1 MAAAKATK
9 SASENSDDKIS
20 ASNGPPTRRLPIPPT
35 RRLPI
40 QETQQPDPLMRLSVG
55 RLGAGGIS
63 LAALVIAAIIG
74 IVFYG
79 LNQASVT
86 APASAPSSSAPS
98 LGTGGGAHAGIDSAA
113 KPSAP
118 RTNESGLKG

>member
-20 ASNGPPTRRLPIPPT
+20 ATDGPPTG
-35 RRLPI
+35 RLPI
-40 QETQQPDPLMRLSVG
+40 QETRQPDPLMRLSVG

-63 LAALVIAAIIG
+63 LAALVIVAIIG

-86 APASAPSSSAPS
+86 ARASAP
-98 LGTGGGAHAGIDSAA
+98 AHAGIDSAA

-118 RTNESGLKG
+118 RTNESGVKG